1 MSQENHAPQ
10 EPNTNQS
17 KKKFKKH
24 VILAGAALLLVAIFV
39 VAVAVATQPSG
50 QRISRDQYQAVYT
63 TSGQLY
69 FGKLQNTDGEFLVLK
84 MPYTAQNVAAAE
96 GEKADA
102 DASTT
107 LLKVSSQLY
116 GPEDSMAIRAD
127 QVSFWQNLRE
137 DSKVSQAIKSKE

>member
-1 MSQENHAPQ
+1 MSKVDHVPQ
-10 EPNTNQS
+10 ESSAKEPTN
-17 KKKFKKH
+17 KLKKH
-24 VILAGAALLLVAIFV
+24 LILASAVLLLFAV
-39 VAVAVATQPSG
+39 VGFAVIAATQPSA

-84 MPYTAQNVAAAE
+84 TPYTAQNVAAAE